1 MIKLIDKKTEMAIK
15 KYKRLFKNYI
25 FISYLLIPLI
35 SEILKK
41 KVLKVFKILNIVFSR
56 LILNHINAV

>member
-25 FISYLLIPLI
+25 FISYLLKPLK
-35 SEILKK
+35 SEVLKK
-41 KVLKVFKILNIVFSR
+41 VFIGFQNLKYNFFPIYF
-56 LILNHINAV
+56 